1 MKISIVGAGIM
12 GLCTA
17 WAAARQGHQVKVFE
31 RGPIPNPLA
40 SSCDQHRLIRYP
52 YGDMEGYA
60 RAIAEAYAAWDLL
73 WQDLEQSL
81 YVETGTLFFASGQEM
96 GWSEASA
103 AILSRLGIA
112 IETVVPEEVEGRYPF
127 LKNADLNAAF
137 FTPTGGVLLA
147 ESILAALAEHLKNRG
162 VELYPHSPAVKV
174 NTEQGR
180 LWLEDGTE
188 VDADVLVVAAG
199 PWVSR
204 LLEDME
210 GRTTPSRQIVLY
222 LQPPSELASVWEHS
236 PMILDPVPEVFFY
249 SVPPVA
255 GRGLKVASHQFNL
268 YGDPDGD
275 REVSEAEIAA
285 LRELCARQ
293 IKDFDRY
300 SSVLAKSCFYTVA
313 PEERFIVEKRDRA
326 WILSG
331 FSGHGFKFG
340 AAVGRAV
347 ADAISGL
354 RESAE
359 VSRWAAG
366 N

>member
-52 YGDMEGYA
+52 YGNMEGYA

-81 YVETGTLFFASGQEM
+81 YVETGTLFISNKENY
-96 GWSEASA
+96 WSETSA

-112 IETVVPEEVEGRYPF
+112 IETVAPEEVERRYPF
-127 LKNADLNAAF
+127 LKNADLNRAF

-147 ESILAALAEHLKNRG
+147 ESILVALAEHLKNRG
-162 VELYPHSPAVKV
+162 VELYPHCPAVKV

-199 PWVSR
+199 VWVSR

-210 GRTTPSRQIVLY
+210 GRTTPSRQVVLY
-222 LQPPSELASVWEHS
+222 LQPPAELASLWENS
-236 PMILDPVPEVFFY
+236 PMIINPVPEVFFY

-255 GRGLKVASHQFNL
+255 GRGLKVANHNFNL
-268 YGDPDGD
+268 DGDPDGS

-285 LRELCARQ
+285 LREISARQ

-300 SSVLAKSCFYTVA
+300 PSVLAKSCFYNVA
-313 PEERFIVEKRDRA
+313 PEERFIVERRDRA

-331 FSGHGFKFG
+331 FSSQR
-340 AAVGRAV
+340 VQ
-347 ADAISGL
+347 IT
-354 RESAE
+354 
-359 VSRWAAG
+359 